1 MDEFDKQI
9 KAQNESMKRMLHILL
24 SDIEEYE
31 YTTIAEV
38 KGGIHSYLDLI
49 NKELGEGNEKHR
61 NR

>member
-31 YTTIAEV
+31 YTTITEV

-49 NKELGEGNEKHR
+49 NKEPEKE
-61 NR
+61 